1 MNQASG
7 EGMKTTSTGLSRQN
21 ILDNFTSTETE
32 FKRELG
38 LWDTVMV
45 VVGNTIGSGIFIA
58 PAVIAATLL
67 PNSGSLVLLIWLVG
81 GLMMFTG
88 ALSYSELGALMPRAG
103 GHYVFL
109 KEGLGNL
116 AAFLYGWTI
125 FLVIASGS
133 IAFVAI
139 TFVTYLSFFVP
150 MAPALIKAIAIL
162 TILTLTYV
170 NYIGI
175 KPGSIVLNLFTA
187 FKIIALFALI
197 AVGLILSPANT
208 ENFLPLTGGNAP
220 VDLTFVSTFL
230 LALVSALF
238 TYGGWYN
245 VGFVAGEIKNPRR
258 NLPLALL
265 IGTIIVVLIYVLTN
279 YVYVNVL
286 SVGSMAASKFVAS
299 DTMVKLVGRMGGAM
313 VSVLVMLSSFGIT
326 NAIIMVSPRVYYAM
340 SHDGLFFQSL
350 SKVHP
355 KYKTPAVSLGL
366 QAVWASVI
374 VLVSDTFAQIMNY
387 VVFMDWLFLGLAIYC
402 IFVLRK
408 KFPDAPRPYKVWG
421 YPVTPI
427 LFILLSATV
436 VGNTLF
442 RAPLESGI
450 GVVIVLSGAPAYF
463 FWKLSRGA
471 KSPSGGNA
479 T

>member
-1 MNQASG
+1 MIQDSAERRKATPS
-7 EGMKTTSTGLSRQN
+7 ELSRQSL
-21 ILDNFTSTETE
+21 LDNFTSTDTE

-45 VVGNTIGSGIFIA
+45 VIGNTIGSGIFIA
-58 PAVIAATLL
+58 PAVIAVTLNS
-67 PNSGSLVLLIWLVG
+67 NSGSVVLLVWLVG

-109 KEGLGNL
+109 KEGFGNM

-150 MAPALIKAIAIL
+150 MGAVLIKVIAIV
-162 TILTLTYV
+162 TIVILTYV

-175 KPGSIVLNLFTA
+175 KPGSFVLNLFTA
-187 FKIIALFALI
+187 FKVIALFALI
-197 AVGLILSPANT
+197 AVGLILSPPHK
-208 ENFLPLTGGNAP
+208 ENFLPLAGGNTGI
-220 VDLTFVSTFL
+220 DLRFASTFL

-265 IGTIIVVLIYVLTN
+265 VGTIVVVLIYVLTN
-279 YVYVNVL
+279 YVYANVL
-286 SVGSMAASKFVAS
+286 SVSAMAGSKFVAS
-299 DTMVKLVGRMGGAM
+299 DTMVSLLGKAGGGM
-313 VSVLVMLSSFGIT
+313 VSVLVMVSSFGIT

-340 SHDGLFFQSL
+340 SRDGLFFQAL
-350 SKVHP
+350 SRVHP
-355 KYKTPAVSLGL
+355 TYKTPSVSLIL
-366 QAVWASVI
+366 QGVWACVI
-374 VLVSDTFAQIMNY
+374 VMVSETFGQIMNY

-402 IFVLRK
+402 IFLFRK
-408 KFPDAPRPYKVWG
+408 KYPDAARPYKVWG

-427 LFILLSATV
+427 LFILLSAV
-436 VGNTLF
+436 VVANTLL

-463 FWKLSRGA
+463 YWKKLVEEKHQPA
-471 KSPSGGNA
+471 KTTA
-479 T
+479 

>member
-1 MNQASG
+1 MNQDSG
-7 EGMKTTSTGLSRQN
+7 ERKEITSTELSRQMV
-21 ILDNFTSTETE
+21 LEKFTSTATE

-45 VVGNTIGSGIFIA
+45 VIGNTIGSGIFIA
-58 PAVIAATLL
+58 PAVIAATVQ
-67 PNSGSLVLLIWLVG
+67 PNNGGVVLLVWLVG

-109 KEGLGNL
+109 KEGLGKM

-150 MAPALIKAIAIL
+150 MGTALIKIIAVT
-162 TILTLTYV
+162 TILLLTYV
-170 NYIGI
+170 NYVGI

-187 FKIIALFALI
+187 FKVIALFALI
-197 AVGLILSPANT
+197 TVGLILSPSHKQ
-208 ENFLPLTGGNAP
+208 NFLPLISSNSR
-220 VDLTFVSTFL
+220 VDLTFASTFL

-258 NLPLALL
+258 NLPLALF
-265 IGTIIVVLIYVLTN
+265 IGTIVVVLIYVLTN
-279 YVYVNVL
+279 FVYINVL
-286 SVGSMAASKFVAS
+286 SVSSMTTSKFVAS
-299 DTMVKLVGRMGGAM
+299 DTMVRLLGQTGGGM
-313 VSVLVMLSSFGIT
+313 VSILIMVSSFGIT

-340 SHDGLFFQSL
+340 SHDGLFFQAL

-355 KYKTPAVSLGL
+355 KYKTPATSLIL
-366 QAVWASVI
+366 QAVWSSVI
-374 VLVSDTFAQIMNY
+374 VLLSDTFQQIMNY
-387 VVFMDWLFLGLAIYC
+387 VVFMDWLFLALAIYC
-402 IFVLRK
+402 LFVFRRRY
-408 KFPDAPRPYKVWG
+408 PDAERAYKVLG
-421 YPVTPI
+421 YPITPMI
-427 LFILLSATV
+427 FIVICLAV
-436 VGNTLF
+436 VANTLI
-442 RAPLESGI
+442 RAPVESLFGI
-450 GVVIVLSGAPAYF
+450 GIVLTGVPIYLLWQRKHGAETVA
-463 FWKLSRGA
+463 SA
-471 KSPSGGNA
+471 GN
-479 T
+479 

>member
-1 MNQASG
+1 MA
-7 EGMKTTSTGLSRQN
+7 EISRQKR
-21 ILDNFTSTETE
+21 LEDLTSTETE

-58 PAVIAATLL
+58 PAVIAATVM
-67 PNSGSLVLLIWLVG
+67 PNTGSFVLLVWVVG

-109 KEGLGNL
+109 KEGLGKL

-133 IAFVAI
+133 IAFVSI
-139 TFVTYLSFFVP
+139 TFVTYLSFFLP
-150 MAPALIKAIAIL
+150 MGVALIKTIAVA
-162 TILTLTYV
+162 TILVLTYV

-187 FKIIALFALI
+187 LKVVALFLLI
-197 AVGLILSPANT
+197 VFGLILSPPQPR
-208 ENFLPLTGGNAP
+208 NFLPFIAPSSTSNLTIA
-220 VDLTFVSTFL
+220 STFL

-258 NLPLALL
+258 NLPLAIFL
-265 IGTIIVVLIYVLTN
+265 GTVVIIFIYVLTN

-286 SVGSMAASKFVAS
+286 SVPLMGTSRFVAS
-299 DTMVKLVGRMGGAM
+299 DAM
-313 VSVLVMLSSFGIT
+313 VRILGRVGGGLVAILIIVSSFGIT

-340 SHDGLFFQSL
+340 SHDGLFL
-350 SKVHP
+350 RALAKVHP
-355 KYKTPAVSLGL
+355 KYKTPATSLIL
-366 QAVWASVI
+366 QAAWSSVI
-374 VLVSDTFAQIMNY
+374 VLLSDTFQRIMNY

-402 IFVLRK
+402 LFILRK
-408 KFPDAPRPYKVWG
+408 KFPDAERSYRVPG
-421 YPVTPI
+421 YPITPI
-427 LFILLSATV
+427 LFIFLSAV
-436 VGNTLF
+436 VVVNTLV

-450 GVVIVLSGAPAYF
+450 GVIIVLSGAPVYF
-463 FWKLSRGA
+463 LWRRHTQE
-471 KSPSGGNA
+471 KSSYVKTDSAN
-479 T
+479 